1 MLHYYL
7 NIFDNI
13 PPDKHI
19 KVAYAVANTAQNQF
33 KQFEKYLKNSIDALK
48 KKEITAVWE
57 KVPTQNLAEL
67 KLIGGLYKYE
77 KQTVISVINNKK
89 EYYRIE
95 LVKGEPNYKKE
106 IEYQI
111 GENEGSVVVTEDDYK
126 KGIIYLEG
134 IKVKKIDA
142 VRWGFADIELIPAWI
157 SFEKNTSIKDKNG
170 IEYKIISVEND
181 DITISGDIPHDA
193 KLFYNDIELSFKI
206 KKSAKYPYNNI
217 EVIKEDEGIFYSE
230 KGLDAGSDEIKNIS
244 YRIKEFINFNEIVY
258 DSNPNEKLEIL
269 RNDNSS
275 DMTII
280 LNNANDYGK
289 KARYKQFLFEITKLQ
304 NNNSDNWKI
313 QLKETNNNNDNDD
326 ELYALSPLRY
336 FFSDNVTIIDN
347 KKNKYYIDMRGSN
360 QEEFQIVL
368 KRDPKPEEKTKFRLY
383 CHPEGLVLNV
393 KVDVRPL
400 ERQLESIRT
409 LKLMP
414 HQNHEM
420 LLRLFEKKDGSRW
433 EKPKHCD
440 KINDWF
446 VLKDEKRSGC
456 TEQRDFISK
465 ALCTPDFAILEGP
478 PGSGKTTA
486 ILELICQFIFLG
498 KRVLLCGSTNVA
510 IDNVLE
516 RLIEKKDNNISL
528 LEQLG
533 ILPVRIG
540 TRGDDSISEFQ
551 IDKLIGDSVSE
562 EQQKLKEK
570 ILLNAA
576 NLVCGTTMGI
586 INHPKFRDQRRNDET
601 IIPDFDYLI
610 IDESSKTTFQEFLV
624 PALYAKKWILAG
636 DVMQLSPFTDQESI
650 EFNFE
655 QISVNNKILDN
666 NIQQAVFI
674 LEKLRVYFYYN
685 DKENNKKYVNR
696 FILPYSSGVIKNIKK
711 ELASGRIE
719 KFTHEE
725 IFIFI
730 TKKIFPFSN
739 EDSTMQQKLDN
750 QVILRTPE
758 TVNYLELTAANIILV
773 DIEIFNLVQNKLPS
787 THAVLYKQ
795 DWEETPHAFYHNI
808 FQQQG
813 KFGYKQKWNIIN
825 NSFDIVREI
834 NKDFKERNWAKEIAW
849 RINSENQLRLAEG
862 SKRIKALGFQIDEY
876 TPYSVDKESF
886 EEARNI
892 IAAMSFPSILE
903 SLVTGIKGKKPKE
916 PSTISDG
923 FYDDDLIERKTTL
936 TYQHRMHPDI
946 SVFPRERYY
955 RESSALLDLESPIPI
970 REARNW
976 GYKFYNQRSVWV
988 DVSPKKGRGS
998 RNIFEVEAIMHY
1010 LKNFLDYAVNNEQ
1023 PEGKKWEVA
1032 CLAFYRGQEEM
1043 LREGGEKHGKHI
1055 EGLRSLPGIKG
1066 YISSFRYNEDKKMGK
1081 YPVLIRLC
1089 SVDRFQGHEADIVF
1103 LSMSQT
1109 ERDGFL
1115 DNPNRLNVSIT
1126 RAKFQM
1132 LIFGKYEYFSKYT
1145 RSDDLRAL
1153 AKSHEN
1159 AVIEWRHS

>member
-7 NIFDNI
+7 NIYDHVN
-13 PPDKHI
+13 K
-19 KVAYAVANTAQNQF
+19 AYAVTRTALNQF
-33 KQFEKYLKNSIDALK
+33 KQFEQFLKNSIDALK
-48 KKEITAVWE
+48 QKEITAAWE
-57 KVPTQNLAEL
+57 KVPTENFAEL
-67 KLIGGLYKYE
+67 IFKGYLYKYE
-77 KQTVISVINNKK
+77 QKTIINITNNKK
-89 EYYRIE
+89 GFYKIE
-95 LVKGEPNYKKE
+95 SVDGEPDFEEKMIFKYNNKKGEL
-106 IEYQI
+106 
-111 GENEGSVVVTEDDYK
+111 VVTEEAFQK
-126 KGIIYLEG
+126 KIIYLEG
-134 IKVKKIDA
+134 IEVKIFDA
-142 VRWGFADIELIPAWI
+142 VRWGFADVELTPAWI
-157 SFEKNTSIKDKNG
+157 SFEKNTVIKDENG
-170 IEYKIISVEND
+170 IEYKIISVDNN
-181 DITISGDIPHDA
+181 DITISGDLSKNA
-193 KLFYNDIELSFKI
+193 KLFYNDTKLSFTI
-206 KKSAKYPYNNI
+206 KKSANLPLKNVEIIN
-217 EVIKEDEGIFYSE
+217 EKESIFYSE
-230 KGLDAGSDEIKNIS
+230 KQLGADSDEIVLINK
-244 YRIKEFINFNEIVY
+244 RIKEFIDFNEIVY
-258 DSNPNEKLEIL
+258 DSKPKEKLKFT
-269 RNDNSS
+269 RNENSS

-280 LNNANDYGK
+280 LNNAEDYGK
-289 KARYKQFLFEITKLQ
+289 KVRYKQFLFEITELR
-304 NNNSDNWKI
+304 NINTDNWKI
-313 QLKETNNNNDNDD
+313 QLKETNTNNDTDDD

-336 FFSDNVTIIDN
+336 FFSDNVTITDN
-347 KKNKYYIDMRGSN
+347 KKNKYYIDMKGSD
-360 QEEFQIVL
+360 QEELQIVL
-368 KRDPKPEEKTKFRLY
+368 KRDPKPEEKIKYKPY
-383 CHPEGLVLNV
+383 CHPEGPVLNV

-414 HQNHEM
+414 HKDHEM
-420 LLRLFEKKDGSRW
+420 LLRLFDRKDGSRW
-433 EKPKHCD
+433 KKPKHCE
-440 KINDWF
+440 KINNWF

-456 TEQRDFISK
+456 TEQRDFILK
-465 ALCTPDFAILEGP
+465 ALRTPDFAILEGP

-486 ILELICQFIFLG
+486 ILELICQLVLKG
-498 KRVLLCGSTNVA
+498 NRVLLCGSTNVA

-516 RLIEKKDNNISL
+516 RLIDKKDDKQSL

-533 ILPVRIG
+533 ILPVRVG
-540 TRGDDSISEFQ
+540 NRGDDSISEFQ
-551 IDKLIGDSVSE
+551 IDKLIGDFTSE
-562 EQQKLKEK
+562 EQRKLKEK
-570 ILLNAA
+570 LLLDAA
-576 NLVCGTTMGI
+576 NLVCGTTIGI
-586 INHPKFRDQRRNDET
+586 INHPKFRDQRNNFEP
-601 IIPDFDYLI
+601 IVPDFEYLI

-655 QISVNNKILDN
+655 QISVNNKILDK

-674 LEKLRVYFYYN
+674 LEKLKTSFYFK
-685 DKENNKKYVNR
+685 DKDSGKEYFNR
-696 FILPYSSGVIKNIKK
+696 FILIYSSGVIEEIIN

-719 KFTHEE
+719 KFKHNE

-730 TKKIFPFSN
+730 TKNKYNVKKEYPN
-739 EDSTMQQKLDN
+739 MQHNPEN
-750 QVILRTPE
+750 QILLRTPE
-758 TVNYLELTAANIILV
+758 TINYLELTAANIILV

-795 DWEETPHAFYHNI
+795 DWDETQHAFCHNV

-813 KFGYKQKWNIIN
+813 KFGFKQRWKVIN
-825 NSFDIVREI
+825 NSFDIVTEI
-834 NKDFKERNWAKEIAW
+834 NKDFKERSWAKEIAW
-849 RINSENQLRLAEG
+849 RINSENQLRLAER
-862 SKRIKALGFQIDEY
+862 SKRREKLGSEIDEY
-876 TPYSVDKESF
+876 TPYSVDKGSF

-903 SLVTGIKGKKPKE
+903 SLVAGIKGKKPKE

-923 FYDDDLIERKTTL
+923 FYDDDLIDRKTTL

-955 RESSALLDLESPIPI
+955 RGSNALLDLESPVPI
-970 REARNW
+970 LEARNW
-976 GYKFYNQRSVWV
+976 GYNRYKKRSVWV

-1010 LKNFLDYAVNNEQ
+1010 LKDFLDYAVNNGQ

-1055 EGLRSLPGIKG
+1055 EGLRALPGIKG
-1066 YISSFRYNEDKKMGK
+1066 YISSFSYNEDKKMGK
-1081 YPVLIRLC
+1081 YAVLIRLC

-1109 ERDGFL
+1109 DRDGFL

-1132 LIFGKYEYFSKYT
+1132 LIFGKYEYFSKYS

-1153 AKSHEN
+1153 AEAHKN
-1159 AVIEWRHS
+1159 AVIKWGQL